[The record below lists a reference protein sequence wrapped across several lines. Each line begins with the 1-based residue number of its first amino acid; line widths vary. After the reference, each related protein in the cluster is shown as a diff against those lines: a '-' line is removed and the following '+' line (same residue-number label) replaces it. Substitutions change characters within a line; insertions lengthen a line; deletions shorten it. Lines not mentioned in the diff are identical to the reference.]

1 MTMEAVLIL
10 TLVTLQRLGEL
21 ILSRRNTKR
30 LLDKGAWEAAPGH
43 YPFLVA
49 LHASWLGG
57 LWWLAPGR
65 PVDLGFLI
73 AYLAVQ
79 PLRIWILAT
88 LGGRWTTRIIILPNS
103 PLVRHG
109 PYALISHPNYLAV
122 VAEIALLP
130 MAFHLGWYALI
141 FSALNAAILFVRIQA
156 ENIALGIARP
166 GSRPVGSA
174 L

>member
-1 MTMEAVLIL
+1 M
-10 TLVTLQRLGEL
+10 
-21 ILSRRNTKR
+21 LSNHNTKR
-30 LLDKGAWEAAPGH
+30 LLDRGAWEAAPGH
-43 YPFLVA
+43 YPFLVM

-65 PVDLGFLI
+65 SIDVELLL

-88 LGGRWTTRIIILPNS
+88 LGRRWTTRIIILPNS
-103 PLVRHG
+103 PLVIRG
-109 PYALISHPNYLAV
+109 PYAVISHPNYLVV

-141 FSALNAAILFVRIQA
+141 FSALNAVIMLVRISA

-166 GSRPVGSA
+166 KPVGRA

>member
-10 TLVTLQRLGEL
+10 TVVSLQRLGEL
-21 ILSRRNTKR
+21 ILSRHNTKG
-30 LLDKGAWEAAPGH
+30 LLDEGAWEAAPGH

-57 LWWLAPGR
+57 LWLLAPGR
-65 PVDLGFLI
+65 PVDVGFLL

-88 LGGRWTTRIIILPNS
+88 LEGRWTTRIIILPNS

-109 PYALISHPNYLAV
+109 PYAVISHPNYLVV
-122 VAEIALLP
+122 VAEVALLP

-141 FSALNAAILFVRIQA
+141 FSALNAAILLVRIHA

-166 GSRPVGSA
+166 RAVTRT

>member
-1 MTMEAVLIL
+1 MTMEAVLVL
-10 TLVTLQRLGEL
+10 ALVTLQRLAEL
-21 ILSRRNTKR
+21 ILSYHNTKR
-30 LLDKGAWEAAPGH
+30 LLDKGAWEAAPAH
-43 YPFLVA
+43 YPFLVI

-57 LWWLAPGR
+57 LWLLAPGR
-65 PVDLGFLI
+65 SVDVGFLL

-88 LGGRWTTRIIILPNS
+88 LGRRWTTRIIILPNS
-103 PLVRHG
+103 PLVVRG
-109 PYALISHPNYLAV
+109 PYAVISHPNYLVV

-141 FSALNAAILFVRIQA
+141 FSALNAAILFVRILA
-156 ENIALGIARP
+156 ENIALGIGCPRL
-166 GSRPVGSA
+166 RPVGRA

>member
-10 TLVTLQRLGEL
+10 ALVTLQRLGEL
-21 ILSRRNTKR
+21 ILSHHNTKR
-30 LLDKGAWEAAPGH
+30 LLDKGAWEAAPAH
-43 YPFLVA
+43 YPFLVI

-65 PVDLGFLI
+65 PVDVGFLL

-88 LGGRWTTRIIILPNS
+88 LGRRWTTRIIILPNS
-103 PLVRHG
+103 PLVVRG
-109 PYALISHPNYLAV
+109 PYAVISHPNYLVV

-141 FSALNAAILFVRIQA
+141 FSALNAAILFVRIPA

-166 GSRPVGSA
+166 RPDGRA